1 MDSDADFSAIL
12 PWFLEM
18 IPFNV
23 QTKKPEPGRRGQKN
37 ALRKHPFKLLFSQPI
52 IIATENAGK
61 SGFYPLPGIVLFF
74 NGFLFLP
81 RVHFPGGDEGIHQFR
96 DLGG

>member
-23 QTKKPEPGRRGQKN
+23 QTKNRNRVGGVRKTPYESIPSNCYFRSRSLSQQKTPGNQV
-37 ALRKHPFKLLFSQPI
+37 
-52 IIATENAGK
+52 
-61 SGFYPLPGIVLFF
+61 FYLLPGIVLFF